1 MSQRKAKEYRQ
12 AMEQYRG
19 VAEDVDDLKRRV
31 GVFCPEKCAL

>member
-19 VAEDVDDLKRRV
+19 VVVDVDESAETVTFVL
-31 GVFCPEKCAL
+31 

>member
-19 VAEDVDDLKRRV
+19 VVEDVDDLKS
-31 GVFCPEKCAL
+31 GP